1 MLWCQKLR
9 QRGLG
14 VSTAPL
20 EGAGGA
26 AATVTAA
33 SLIRLL
39 RASELWGEVAEGSF
53 HSHLGEQHPAF

>member
-1 MLWCQKLR
+1 M
-9 QRGLG
+9 
-14 VSTAPL
+14 STAPL